1 MVRTIAS
8 MGVLSTEFFL
18 GIEKFMF
25 PCFTKKIFGIECP
38 GCGMQRA
45 AAFLLEGK
53 FEAAFHMYPAIY
65 PLIVL
70 LSFLLL
76 NKFVGFK
83 YANLTIN
90 LLAITT
96 VSAILINYI
105 LKFI

>member
-1 MVRTIAS
+1 
-8 MGVLSTEFFL
+8 
-18 GIEKFMF
+18 MF

-45 AAFLLEGK
+45 VVFLTQGK
-53 FEAAFHMYPAIY
+53 FEAAFQMYPAIY
-65 PLIVL
+65 PLLLL

-76 NKFVGFK
+76 NKVFNFK
-83 YANLTIN
+83 YANVTIN